1 MTTEAAAPAPEAP
14 KFRTFTVPPA
24 SVRLAV
30 EDVIALLPDGAWIGS
45 DADKRRELALSTAEI
60 LEKNYPRIRF
70 ARLSH
75 LLPGCIRLPDD
86 APEWIPLPTDRI
98 ARAYKPETR
107 REPILE
113 NAVAAETAE
122 ATPAANAPIPS
133 WKQVPKPVLAPP
145 PGENAKPEP
154 APEPLPP
161 APSVPFA
168 QRKIA
173 TGAATRLQQ
182 IFMTDDDLD
191 VQRVVELAGALPALA
206 GCVLVRESEVS
217 RSPGAPAGWDGPELA
232 VEARRLLEDAGRADT
247 GLTLLPAITLYAE
260 SGPVSFLRRG
270 ALTLLVAHRERGFL
284 PGVREKLEALLE
296 LVEQSLAGKA

>member
-24 SVRLAV
+24 TVRLCV
-30 EDVIALLPDGAWIGS
+30 EDVIALLPAGAWIGS

-86 APEWIPLPTDRI
+86 APEWIPLPTDRV

-113 NAVAAETAE
+113 NAIVPETTE
-122 ATPAANAPIPS
+122 ALAANAPIPS

-173 TGAATRLQQ
+173 AGCATRLQQ

-191 VQRVVELAGALPALA
+191 VQRIVELAGTLPALT
-206 GCVLVRESEVS
+206 GCLLVRESEVS

-232 VEARRLLEDAGRADT
+232 AEARRLLEEAARADT
-247 GLTLLPAITLYAE
+247 GLTLVPAITLYAE

-284 PGVREKLEALLE
+284 PGVREKLDAMLE
-296 LVEQSLAGKA
+296 LVEQSLAS